1 MYIVNQRQ
9 NNKIALASVGSWVC
23 QEASSKLNEKND
35 YYSVLALF
43 N

>member
-1 MYIVNQRQ
+1 MYVINQWQ
-9 NNKIALASVGSWVC
+9 KNKIALASVGSWVC
-23 QEASSKLNEKND
+23 QEGSSKLNEKND